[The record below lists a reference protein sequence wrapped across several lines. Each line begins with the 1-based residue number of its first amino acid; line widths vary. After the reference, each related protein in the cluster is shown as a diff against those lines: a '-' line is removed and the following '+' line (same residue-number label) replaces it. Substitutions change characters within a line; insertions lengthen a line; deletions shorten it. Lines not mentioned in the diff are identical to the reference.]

1 MPDTL
6 TGPSTTT
13 QEYAR
18 LIGRQVG
25 DRPGPKLVVCG
36 GIHGNEPAGVAAARR
51 VLQRLADRDFTLSGE
66 FVAVVGNLRALSKHQ
81 RYLSRDLNRLWT
93 PDNLALMREARTEF
107 EEGDERIEQQELL
120 AVIDQELASATGVT
134 YFIDLHTTS
143 ADGIPFVLIGDT
155 LRHRAFAKNFPL
167 PVILGLEEAVDGVL
181 LEYMTERGCITLGVE
196 GGQHDNPASIDSLES
211 ILWLALEAAGLV
223 EAGALPQQTNAFNLL
238 NRVRRGLPR
247 VMEVTYRHPIKPEHQ
262 FRMEK
267 GFANIHPVKK
277 GDLLARDWRGE
288 IRAKA
293 DGFVILPLYQ
303 GKGEDGFFFG
313 GRVARWR
320 MDVGHILR
328 KLHVEVVLPLLP
340 GVRRDPQR
348 HDALRVDTRVAR
360 LFPGRVFRAFGYR
373 KVRQMGRSFLF
384 ARRPTV

>member
-1 MPDTL
+1 M
-6 TGPSTTT
+6 GSSITT
-13 QEYAR
+13 QEYTR

-25 DRPGPKLVVCG
+25 DRPGSKLVVCA

-51 VLQRLADRDFTLSGE
+51 VLQRLADRDFTMCGE
-66 FVAVVGNLRALSKHQ
+66 FVAVIGNLRALSKHQ
-81 RYLSRDLNRLWT
+81 RYLTRDLNRLWT
-93 PDNLALMREARTEF
+93 PEGLALIRDAGTGF
-107 EEGDERIEQQELL
+107 DEGDERIEQKELL
-120 AVIDQELASATGVT
+120 AFIDEELVGTNGTT

-155 LRHRAFAKNFPL
+155 LRHRAFAKHFPL

-181 LEYMTERGCITLGVE
+181 LEYMTERGCVTLGVE
-196 GGQHDNPASIDSLES
+196 GGQHDSPASIDSLEA
-211 ILWLALEAAGLV
+211 ILWLALQAAGLV
-223 EAGALPQQTNAFNLL
+223 EEGALPQQSNAFNLL
-238 NRVRRGLPR
+238 NRVRRGLPH

-267 GFANIHPVKK
+267 GFANIHPVQK

-320 MDVGHILR
+320 MDVGFLLR
-328 KLHVEVVLPLLP
+328 KLHLEAVLPLLP
-340 GVRRDPQR
+340 GVYRVAER